1 VGNGKKHVSE
11 RLGKSVS
18 RSCSWG
24 LLEGIGCLYLSYST
38 PILRLNHAE
47 DQAFDWLIFSK
58 INGK

>member
-11 RLGKSVS
+11 RLGKFVP
-18 RSCSWG
+18 RSYSWG

-47 DQAFDWLIFSK
+47 DQAFD
-58 INGK
+58 